1 MHGVAPYARRL
12 RLRRWIGEDHIGLT
26 VDGLEARR
34 LVRYRLRHLLGQLE
48 NVFGLGRGAALVVFA
63 YFGASWLVPIDRWP
77 DIVIQARSLPL
88 AYQGAG
94 QLRKVG
100 GEIYVVNL
108 LGLSVLREIGP
119 LVTAIIV
126 AGRSGS
132 AFTAQLGTM
141 KVNREIDAMRTLGLD
156 PVELLVIPRM
166 LALILVLPLL
176 TFYAC
181 MVALAGGALTS
192 YLVLDITA
200 AQFIT
205 QMRAGLLDVWDVVCG
220 MIKTPVF
227 AGVIALVGC
236 HEGLQV
242 SGSAESVGLRTTR
255 AVVES
260 IFLVIVLNA
269 LFSILFSFLRL

>member
-1 MHGVAPYARRL
+1 MAPLVPEFINDELNLIVALLMGIA
-12 RLRRWIGEDHIGLT
+12 LT
-26 VDGLEARR
+26 
-34 LVRYRLRHLLGQLE
+34 YMI
-48 NVFGLGRGAALVVFA
+48 LVVQ
-63 YFGASWLVPIDRWP
+63 FGSFTAPLAVMM
-77 DIVIQARSLPL
+77 SLPLSLIGVVL

-108 LGLSVLREIGP
+108 LGLSILREIGP

-141 KVNREIDAMRTLGLD
+141 KVNQEIDAMRTLGLD
-156 PVELLVIPRM
+156 PVELLVIPRL
-166 LALILVLPLL
+166 LALIVALPLL

-181 MVALAGGALTS
+181 MVALAGGALMS

-205 QMRAGLLDVWDVVCG
+205 QMRAGLLDVFDVICG

-227 AGVIALVGC
+227 AAVIALVGC

-242 SGSAESVGLRTTR
+242 TGSAESVGLRTTR
-255 AVVES
+255 SVVES

-269 LFSILFSFLRL
+269 LFSILFSYLHL